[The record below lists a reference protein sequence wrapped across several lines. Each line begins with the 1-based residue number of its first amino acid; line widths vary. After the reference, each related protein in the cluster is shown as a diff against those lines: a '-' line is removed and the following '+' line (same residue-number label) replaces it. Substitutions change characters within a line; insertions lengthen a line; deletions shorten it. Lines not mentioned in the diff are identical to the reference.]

1 VPSSPKPGS
10 FEDFVRWLGEARR
23 PAAPD
28 APEPSAEM
36 RDAARLAWREFHA
49 VRRSHRQALVARV
62 RGGTYFE
69 ELELLAAADS
79 DRGRWLPRLRTPYG
93 FAISALSAPNSPP
106 GASPV
111 GLLVE
116 CPADLVEVFKGREVH
131 VLAGGR
137 WIALGEIDQDGKSTG
152 DVPAG
157 TEFKPPFGFRVGKLE
172 ENPEEL
178 RDPDEPR

>member
-1 VPSSPKPGS
+1 MAPVRTAGNLSAQFFTKLLWASSCHGDGRNKVAGRRPRLRLDEPRVGSGRALTENRPRDRWLHSRRHFVPSSPKPGS

-69 ELELLAAADS
+69 ELELLAA
-79 DRGRWLPRLRTPYG
+79 
-93 FAISALSAPNSPP
+93 
-106 GASPV
+106 
-111 GLLVE
+111 
-116 CPADLVEVFKGREVH
+116 
-131 VLAGGR
+131 
-137 WIALGEIDQDGKSTG
+137 
-152 DVPAG
+152 
-157 TEFKPPFGFRVGKLE
+157 
-172 ENPEEL
+172 
-178 RDPDEPR
+178 

>member
-1 VPSSPKPGS
+1 MPSSPKPGS

-79 DRGRWLPRLRTPYG
+79 DRGRWLPRLRTPNG
-93 FAISALSAPNSPP
+93 FAISALYAPNSQP

-131 VLAGGR
+131 
-137 WIALGEIDQDGKSTG
+137 QDGKSTG

>member
-1 VPSSPKPGS
+1 MSSSPKPGT
-10 FEDFVRWLGEARR
+10 FDDFVRWLGEARR

-28 APEPSAEM
+28 PSADM
-36 RDAARLAWREFHA
+36 RDAARAAWREFQA
-49 VRRSHRQALVARV
+49 VRRAHRQELVARV
-62 RGGTYFE
+62 HGGIYFE
-69 ELELLAAADS
+69 ELELLAAADA
-79 DRGRWLPRLRTPYG
+79 DRSRWLPRLRTPNG
-93 FAISALSAPNSPP
+93 FAISALYAANSPP

-131 VLAGGR
+131 VLAGGQ

-172 ENPEEL
+172 EDPEEL
-178 RDPDEPR
+178 RDPNEPP